1 MNNNTV
7 NETVEK
13 EESNINLAELL
24 HKMLAKWHWFAIAI
38 VVAMVAAFIIT
49 KYSVPQY
56 EATATLLIKDNEGLM
71 GQMNMLNNVIGNRS
85 QVNFQNEIGT
95 IQSMTMVKRT
105 IKALGFYTTYYCE
118 ENFRYVDIYKD
129 APFEVVVDLYQSQPT
144 GVMIEVK
151 LANKNICVV
160 SYDSKNNVPVY
171 DYAED
176 KLLEKTTSVGE
187 RNVAL
192 KYGEWFS
199 KDGMRFKVQLKDP
212 DKWNNNYSKI
222 GYAFMI
228 NDLDAVTKEF
238 SATQVELINKE
249 SSIISL
255 KYKHQNKHKA
265 EDFVNMLCKVYIDMT
280 FEEKNYLNISTIEFV
295 NSQIAA
301 ISDSLNVAEKRREVF
316 QQNNNTLNLTND
328 AAYLYERANDLEV
341 QRAEAYRQRAYYNA
355 LEEYI
360 NKANLEDGMVVP
372 STMGIQDPILNGLV
386 ETLTKLVL
394 ERQRLST
401 TLTPKSPK
409 MKELLL
415 QIETTRNQI
424 QENLRTIKKQSD
436 ITDKELKRQKNLL
449 QTEIDKLPTTQRN
462 MINLERQFK
471 FNDEIYNF
479 LYQKRAE
486 AEIAKNA
493 AQPDHRLI
501 DSAKYAVKVYPKTA
515 MNFLIAFLL
524 GLLAPGGYI
533 FIRYMMNNSIEGKDD
548 LEKISSNHILGYIPE
563 FPARYK
569 RMIVFDKSKSQI
581 TEAFRS
587 LRTNIKYILQEN
599 NAPEGRIILTTSSLP
614 NEGKTLI
621 SLNLASVFSLN
632 GAKTLIAGY
641 DLRKPRLAKIFN
653 VNDRAGIS
661 TYLIG
666 KTSLDEVLQHTEFPN
681 LDVLCSGPV
690 PPNPSELVDSEKN
703 RELLKELRK
712 RYDYIILDTPPV
724 SLIADAQCL
733 AKEADVNL
741 FVVRSGQTDKG
752 VLKISLAEL
761 EERSNVKVNFVLNC
775 IQNAMQ
781 KYGYGS
787 GKGYGY
793 GYGYGYGGKYGYG
806 GYGYGYFEDEPSNG
820 KSGKKHKKRI

>member
-56 EATATLLIKDNEGLM
+56 EATATLLIKDNGGLM

-105 IKALGFYTTYYCE
+105 IKALGFYTTYYCK

-301 ISDSLNVAEKRREVF
+301 ISDSLNVAEMRREVF

-501 DSAKYAVKVYPKTA
+501 DSAKNAVKVYPKTA

-533 FIRYMMNNSIEGKDD
+533 FIRYMMNNFIEGKDD
-548 LEKISSNHILGYIPE
+548 LEKISSNPILGYIPE

-599 NAPEGRIILTTSSLP
+599 NASEGRIILTTSSLP
-614 NEGKTLI
+614 NDGKTLI

-641 DLRKPRLAKIFN
+641 DLRKPELAKIFN

-741 FVVRSGQTDKG
+741 FVVCSGQTDKG
-752 VLKISLAEL
+752 VLKISLTEL
-761 EERSNVKVNFVLNC
+761 EERSNVKVNFVLNG

-793 GYGYGYGGKYGYG
+793 GYGYGYGGKYGYV

>member
-105 IKALGFYTTYYCE
+105 IKALGFYTTYYCK

-144 GVMIEVK
+144 GVMIEVE
-151 LANKNICVV
+151 LTNKNGCVV
-160 SYDSKNNVPVY
+160 SYGSKNNVPVY

-222 GYAFMI
+222 SYAFMI

-301 ISDSLNVAEKRREVF
+301 ISDSLNVAEMRREVF

-328 AAYLYERANDLEV
+328 AAYLYERANYLEV

-409 MKELLL
+409 MKELSL
-415 QIETTRNQI
+415 QIETTQNQI

-471 FNDEIYNF
+471 FNDEIYTF

-486 AEIAKNA
+486 AEIEKNA
-493 AQPDHRLI
+493 AQPDHKLI
-501 DSAKYAVKVYPKTA
+501 DSAKYAVKVYPKTT

-569 RMIVFDKSKSQI
+569 RMIVFNKPRSQI
-581 TEAFRS
+581 TESFRS
-587 LRTNIKYILQEN
+587 LRTNIKYLLQDD
-599 NAPEGRIILTTSSLP
+599 NASEGRIILTTSSLP
-614 NEGKTLI
+614 NDGKSLI

-632 GAKTLIAGY
+632 GAKTLIVGY

-653 VNDRAGIS
+653 VNERAGIS

-761 EERSNVKVNFVLNC
+761 EERSNVKVNFVLNG

>member
-105 IKALGFYTTYYCE
+105 IKALGFYTTYYCK

-144 GVMIEVK
+144 SVMIEVK
-151 LANKNICVV
+151 LANKNVCVV
-160 SYDSKNNVPVY
+160 SYGSKNNVPVY

-176 KLLEKTTSVGE
+176 KLLEKTTSVGD

-255 KYKHQNKHKA
+255 KYKHQNKHKT

-301 ISDSLNVAEKRREVF
+301 ISDSLNVAEMRREVF

-599 NAPEGRIILTTSSLP
+599 NASEGRIILTTSSLP

-653 VNDRAGIS
+653 VNDRVGIS

-690 PPNPSELVDSEKN
+690 LPNPSELVDSEKN

-752 VLKISLAEL
+752 VLKISLTEL
-761 EERSNVKVNFVLNC
+761 EERSNVKVNFVLNG

>member
-105 IKALGFYTTYYCE
+105 IKALGFYTTYYCK

-144 GVMIEVK
+144 GVMIEVE
-151 LANKNICVV
+151 LANKNGCVV
-160 SYDSKNNVPVY
+160 SYGSKNNVPVY

-222 GYAFMI
+222 SYAFMI

-493 AQPDHRLI
+493 AQPDHKLI

-533 FIRYMMNNSIEGKDD
+533 FIRYMMNNFIEGKDD
-548 LEKISSNHILGYIPE
+548 LEKISSNSILGYIPE
-563 FPARYK
+563 IPTGYNK
-569 RMIVFDKSKSQI
+569 MIVFNQPRSQI
-581 TEAFRS
+581 TESFRS

-599 NAPEGRIILTTSSLP
+599 NASEGKIILTTSSLP

-653 VNDRAGIS
+653 VNERAGIS

-752 VLKISLAEL
+752 VLKISLTEL
-761 EERSNVKVNFVLNC
+761 EERSDVKVNFVLNG

-793 GYGYGYGGKYGYG
+793 GYGYGYGSKYGYG

>member
-105 IKALGFYTTYYCE
+105 IKALGFYTTYYCK

-144 GVMIEVK
+144 GVRVEVG
-151 LANKNICVV
+151 LSNQNSCVV
-160 SYDSKNNVPVY
+160 SYNAKDNVPVY

-222 GYAFMI
+222 SYAFMI

-409 MKELLL
+409 MKELSL

-493 AQPDHRLI
+493 AQPDHKLI

-515 MNFLIAFLL
+515 INFLIALVL

-533 FIRYMMNNSIEGKDD
+533 FIRYMMNNFIEGKDD
-548 LEKISSNHILGYIPE
+548 LEKISSNSILGYISEIPTG
-563 FPARYK
+563 YNK
-569 RMIVFDKSKSQI
+569 MIVFNQPRSQI
-581 TEAFRS
+581 TESFRS
-587 LRTNIKYILQEN
+587 LRTNIKYLLQDD
-599 NAPEGRIILTTSSLP
+599 NASEGRIILMTSSLP
-614 NEGKTLI
+614 NDGKTLI

-632 GAKTLIAGY
+632 GAKTLIASY
-641 DLRKPRLAKIFN
+641 DLRKPRFAKIFN
-653 VNDRAGIS
+653 VNERAGIS

-752 VLKISLAEL
+752 VLKISLTEL
-761 EERSNVKVNFVLNC
+761 EERSNVKVNFVLNG

-793 GYGYGYGGKYGYG
+793 GYGYGYGSKYGYG

>member
-7 NETVEK
+7 NENVER
-13 EESNINLAELL
+13 EESNINLAEVF
-24 HKMLAKWHWFAIAI
+24 HKMLSKWHWFAIAI
-38 VVAMVAAFIIT
+38 VVAMIAAFIIT

-56 EATATLLIKDNEGLM
+56 EATATLLIKDNDGIM
-71 GQMNMLNNVIGNRS
+71 GQMNMLNNVFSNRS

-95 IQSMTMVKRT
+95 IQSLTMVKRA
-105 IKALGFYTTYYCE
+105 IKALGFHTTYYCR
-118 ENFRYVDIYKD
+118 ENMRYVDIYKD
-129 APFEVVVDLYQSQPT
+129 APFEVEVDLYQSQPT
-144 GVMIEVK
+144 GIRVEVE
-151 LANKNICVV
+151 LSDKNGCIV
-160 SYDSKNNVPVY
+160 SYNAKDNVPVY

-176 KLLEKTTSVGE
+176 KLLEKTTSVHKQE
-187 RNVAL
+187 VAL

-199 KDGMRFKVQLKDP
+199 KDGMRFKVQLKEP
-212 DKWNNNYSKI
+212 EKWNENYSKI
-222 GYAFMI
+222 NYAFTI
-228 NDLDAVTKEF
+228 NDLDAVAKAF
-238 SATQVELINKE
+238 NATQVELINKE
-249 SSIISL
+249 SSIISI
-255 KYKHQNKHKA
+255 KYKHQNKNKA
-265 EDFVNMLCKVYIDMT
+265 EDFVNMLCKIYIDMT
-280 FEEKNYLNISTIEFV
+280 FEEKNYLNISTIDFV

-301 ISDSLNVAEKRREVF
+301 ISDSLNIAEKRREAF

-328 AAYLYERANDLEV
+328 AAYLYERANELEV
-341 QRAEAYRQRAYYNA
+341 QRAEAYTQRSYYNA
-355 LEEYI
+355 LEEYV

-394 ERQRLST
+394 EKQRLST

-409 MKELLL
+409 MKELSL
-415 QIETTRNQI
+415 QIETTRQQI
-424 QENLRTIKKQSD
+424 QENLRSIKKQSA
-436 ITDKELKRQKNLL
+436 ITDRELKRQKNLL
-449 QTEIDKLPTTQRN
+449 QVEIDKLPTTQRN

-471 FNDEIYNF
+471 FNDEIYTF

-493 AQPDHRLI
+493 ALPDHKVI

-515 MNFLIAFLL
+515 INFLIALVL

-533 FIRYMMNNSIEGKDD
+533 FIRYMMNNTIEGKDD
-548 LEKISSNHILGYIPE
+548 LEKISSNSILGYIPE
-563 FPARYK
+563 FPAEYN
-569 RMIVFDKSKSQI
+569 RMIVFSQPKSQI
-581 TEAFRS
+581 TESFRS
-587 LRTNIKYILQEN
+587 LRTNIKYILQDD
-599 NAPEGRIILTTSSLP
+599 NATEGRIILTTSATP
-614 NEGKTLI
+614 NDGKTLT

-653 VNDRAGIS
+653 VNGHAGIS

-666 KTSLDEVLQHTEFPN
+666 KSSLDEILQHTEFPN

-690 PPNPSELVDSEKN
+690 PPNPSELVDSDKN

-752 VLKISLAEL
+752 VMRIALSEL
-761 EERSNVKVNFVLNC
+761 EERSNVKVNFVLNG

-781 KYGYGS
+781 KYGYGY
-787 GKGYGY
+787 GKAYGY

-820 KSGKKHKKRI
+820 KSGKKHKKKV

>member
-56 EATATLLIKDNEGLM
+56 EATATLLIKDNGGLM

-105 IKALGFYTTYYCE
+105 IKALGFYTTYYCK

-301 ISDSLNVAEKRREVF
+301 ISDSLNVAEMRREVF
-316 QQNNNTLNLTND
+316 QQNNNTLNLTNG

-501 DSAKYAVKVYPKTA
+501 DSAKNAVKVYPKTA

-533 FIRYMMNNSIEGKDD
+533 FIRYMMNNFIEGKDD
-548 LEKISSNHILGYIPE
+548 LEKISSNPILGYIPE

-599 NAPEGRIILTTSSLP
+599 NASEGRIILMTSSLP
-614 NEGKTLI
+614 NDGKTLI

-641 DLRKPRLAKIFN
+641 DLRKPELTKIFN

-703 RELLKELRK
+703 RELL
-712 RYDYIILDTPPV
+712 
-724 SLIADAQCL
+724 
-733 AKEADVNL
+733 
-741 FVVRSGQTDKG
+741 
-752 VLKISLAEL
+752 
-761 EERSNVKVNFVLNC
+761 
-775 IQNAMQ
+775 
-781 KYGYGS
+781 
-787 GKGYGY
+787 
-793 GYGYGYGGKYGYG
+793 
-806 GYGYGYFEDEPSNG
+806 
-820 KSGKKHKKRI
+820 

>member
-1 MNNNTV
+1 M

-105 IKALGFYTTYYCE
+105 IKALGFYTTYYCK

-151 LANKNICVV
+151 LANKNVCVV
-160 SYDSKNNVPVY
+160 SYGSKNNVPVY

-409 MKELLL
+409 MKELSL

-493 AQPDHRLI
+493 AQPDHKLI

-533 FIRYMMNNSIEGKDD
+533 FIRYMMNNFIEGKDD
-548 LEKISSNHILGYIPE
+548 LEKISSNSIFGYIPE
-563 FPARYK
+563 IPTGYNK
-569 RMIVFDKSKSQI
+569 MIVFNQPRSQI

-599 NAPEGRIILTTSSLP
+599 NASEGRIILTTSSLP

-681 LDVLCSGPV
+681 LDVLCSGLV

-761 EERSNVKVNFVLNC
+761 EERSNVKVNFVLNG

-793 GYGYGYGGKYGYG
+793 GYGYGYGSKYGYG

>member
-7 NETVEK
+7 NENVERG
-13 EESNINLAELL
+13 ESNINLAEVF
-24 HKMLAKWHWFAIAI
+24 HKMLSKWHWFAIAI
-38 VVAMVAAFIIT
+38 VIAMVAAFIIT

-56 EATATLLIKDNEGLM
+56 EATATLLIKDNDGIM
-71 GQMNMLNNVIGNRS
+71 GQMNMLNNVFSNRS

-95 IQSMTMVKRT
+95 IQSLTMVKRT
-105 IKALGFYTTYYCE
+105 IKALGFHTTYYCK
-118 ENFRYVDIYKD
+118 ENMRYVDIYKD

-144 GVMIEVK
+144 GIRVEVG
-151 LANKNICVV
+151 LSNQNSCVV
-160 SYDSKNNVPVY
+160 SYNAKDNVPVY

-176 KLLEKTTSVGE
+176 RLLEKTTSVHKQE
-187 RNVAL
+187 VTL

-199 KDGMRFKVQLKDP
+199 KDGMRFKVQLKEP
-212 DKWNNNYSKI
+212 EKWNENYSKI
-222 GYAFMI
+222 NYAFTI
-228 NDLDAVTKEF
+228 NDLDAVAKAF
-238 SATQVELINKE
+238 NATQVELINKE
-249 SSIISL
+249 SSIISI
-255 KYKHQNKHKA
+255 KYKHQNKNKA
-265 EDFVNMLCKVYIDMT
+265 EDFVNMLCKIYIDMT
-280 FEEKNYLNISTIEFV
+280 FEEKNYLNISTIDFV

-301 ISDSLNVAEKRREVF
+301 ISDSLNIAEKRREIF

-328 AAYLYERANDLEV
+328 AAYLYERANELEV
-341 QRAEAYRQRAYYNA
+341 QRAEAYTQRSYYNA
-355 LEEYI
+355 LEEYV
-360 NKANLEDGMVVP
+360 NKANLEDGIVVP

-394 ERQRLST
+394 EKQRLST

-409 MKELLL
+409 MKELSL
-415 QIETTRNQI
+415 QIKTTRQQI
-424 QENLRTIKKQSD
+424 QENLRSIKKQSD
-436 ITDKELKRQKNLL
+436 ITDRELKRQKNLL
-449 QTEIDKLPTTQRN
+449 QVEIDKLPTTQRN

-471 FNDEIYNF
+471 FNDEIYTF

-493 AQPDHRLI
+493 ALPDHKVI

-515 MNFLIAFLL
+515 INFLIALVL

-533 FIRYMMNNSIEGKDD
+533 FVRYWMNNTIEGKDD
-548 LEKISSNHILGYIPE
+548 LEKISSNSILGYIPE
-563 FPARYK
+563 FPAEYN
-569 RMIVFDKSKSQI
+569 RMIVFSQPKSQI
-581 TEAFRS
+581 TESFRS
-587 LRTNIKYILQEN
+587 LRTNIKYILQDD
-599 NAPEGRIILTTSSLP
+599 NATEGRIILTTSSTP
-614 NEGKTLI
+614 NDGKTLT

-653 VNDRAGIS
+653 VNGHAGIS

-666 KTSLDEVLQHTEFPN
+666 KSSLDEILQHTEFPN

-690 PPNPSELVDSEKN
+690 PPNPSELVDSDKN

-733 AKEADVNL
+733 AKETDVNL

-752 VLKISLAEL
+752 VMRIALSEL
-761 EERSNVKVNFVLNC
+761 EERSNVKVNFVLNG

-781 KYGYGS
+781 KYGYGY
-787 GKGYGY
+787 GKAYGY

-820 KSGKKHKKRI
+820 KSGKKHKKKV

>member
-105 IKALGFYTTYYCE
+105 VKALGFYTTYYCK

-151 LANKNICVV
+151 LANKNVCVV
-160 SYDSKNNVPVY
+160 SYGSKNNVPVY

-212 DKWNNNYSKI
+212 DKWNNSYSKI

-238 SATQVELINKE
+238 SATQIELINKE

-265 EDFVNMLCKVYIDMT
+265 EDFVNMLCKVYIDVT

-301 ISDSLNVAEKRREVF
+301 ISDSLNVAELRREVF

-328 AAYLYERANDLEV
+328 AAYLYERANALEV

-493 AQPDHRLI
+493 AQPDHRVI

-563 FPARYK
+563 FPTRYK

-599 NAPEGRIILTTSSLP
+599 NASEGRIILTTSSLP

-653 VNDRAGIS
+653 VNERAGIS

-752 VLKISLAEL
+752 VLKISLTEL
-761 EERSNVKVNFVLNC
+761 EERSDVKVNFVLNG

-793 GYGYGYGGKYGYG
+793 GYGYGYGSKYGYG

>member
-71 GQMNMLNNVIGNRS
+71 GQMNMLNNVIGNRN

-105 IKALGFYTTYYCE
+105 IKALGFYTTYYCK

-151 LANKNICVV
+151 LANKNVCVV
-160 SYDSKNNVPVY
+160 SYGSKNNVPVY

-581 TEAFRS
+581 AEAFRS

-599 NAPEGRIILTTSSLP
+599 NASEGRIILTTSSLP
-614 NEGKTLI
+614 NDGKTLI

-690 PPNPSELVDSEKN
+690 PPNPSELLDSEKN

-724 SLIADAQCL
+724 SLIADTQCL

-752 VLKISLAEL
+752 VLKISLTEL
-761 EERSNVKVNFVLNC
+761 EERSNVKVNFVLNG

-787 GKGYGY
+787 GKGGY
-793 GYGYGYGGKYGYG
+793 CYGYGYGGKYGYG

>member
-1 MNNNTV
+1 M

-105 IKALGFYTTYYCE
+105 IKALGFYTTYYCK

-151 LANKNICVV
+151 LANKNVCVV
-160 SYDSKNNVPVY
+160 SYGSKNNVPVY

-301 ISDSLNVAEKRREVF
+301 ISDSLNVAEMRREVF

-493 AQPDHRLI
+493 AQPDHKLI

-533 FIRYMMNNSIEGKDD
+533 FIRYMMNNFIEGKDD
-548 LEKISSNHILGYIPE
+548 LEKISSNSILGYIPE
-563 FPARYK
+563 IPTGYNK
-569 RMIVFDKSKSQI
+569 MIVFNQPRSQI
-581 TEAFRS
+581 TESFRS
-587 LRTNIKYILQEN
+587 LRTNIKYLLQYD
-599 NAPEGRIILTTSSLP
+599 NASEGRIILTTSSLP

-752 VLKISLAEL
+752 VLKISLTEL
-761 EERSNVKVNFVLNC
+761 EERSNVKVNFVLNG

-787 GKGYGY
+787 GKEYGY

>member
-56 EATATLLIKDNEGLM
+56 EATATLLIKNNEGLM

-105 IKALGFYTTYYCE
+105 IKALGFYTTYYCK

-151 LANKNICVV
+151 LANKNVCVV
-160 SYDSKNNVPVY
+160 SYGSKNNVPVY

-301 ISDSLNVAEKRREVF
+301 ISDSLNVAEMRREVF

-493 AQPDHRLI
+493 AQPDHKLI

-533 FIRYMMNNSIEGKDD
+533 FIRYMMNNFIEGKDD
-548 LEKISSNHILGYIPE
+548 LEKISSNSILGYISEIPTG
-563 FPARYK
+563 YNK
-569 RMIVFDKSKSQI
+569 MIVFNQPRSQI
-581 TEAFRS
+581 TESFRS
-587 LRTNIKYILQEN
+587 LRTNIKYLLQDD
-599 NAPEGRIILTTSSLP
+599 NASEGRIILTTSSLP
-614 NEGKTLI
+614 NDGKTLI

-761 EERSNVKVNFVLNC
+761 EERNVKVNFVLND